1 MSPSCRR
8 CQLGPTVGQL
18 QVATRSISIT
28 IPHQYWRMTVS
39 PTSSPA
45 DYSFQYAYKRYII
58 DKKIVLTTQ
67 SCFRRCMFE
76 PWFLVLFPP
85 NPYLPLAINLSTP
98 GFLKLRPFS
107 SRSSCHCL
115 VSPIVSSSWVVLHY
129 SPSPSR
135 HNNLAAVP
143 CPEPRIGQPVLPR
156 MNATP
161 TNPHRTPRSP
171 FK

>member
-1 MSPSCRR
+1 LEVSIRTYGGTTTSKYKEH
-8 CQLGPTVGQL
+8 LHSHPTPL
-18 QVATRSISIT
+18 SADDCFPPPVAQQIT
-28 IPHQYWRMTVS
+28 LS
-39 PTSSPA
+39 N
-45 DYSFQYAYKRYII
+45 AYKRYII

-67 SCFRRCMFE
+67 SCFKRCMFE
-76 PWFLVLFPP
+76 PWFLVLFTP

-135 HNNLAAVP
+135 HNDLAAVP
-143 CPEPRIGQPVLPR
+143 CLGPRIDQPVLPR

-161 TNPHRTPRSP
+161 ANPHRTPRSP
-171 FK
+171 LK